1 MSEAREIEP
10 RRAAEMIEQGA
21 PVVDVRDPDEYEAGH
36 IAGAKHI
43 PWTELN
49 AETAGVEEGGQVV
62 FYCRTGDRSSTAATA
77 FEGSGYDAYSVAGG
91 LEAWAESGLPLEPE
105 DGKVAERAGL
115 PPR

>member
-1 MSEAREIEP
+1 MAEVREIEP
-10 RRAAEMIEQGA
+10 RKAAELIENGA

-36 IAGAKHI
+36 IAGAKHV
-43 PWTELN
+43 PFDQLN
-49 AETAGVEEGGQVV
+49 GDTAGVEEGGQIV
-62 FYCRTGDRSSTAATA
+62 FYCRSGDRSATAASA

-105 DGKVAERAGL
+105 DGTVAERAGL

>member
-1 MSEAREIEP
+1 MSEVREIEP

-36 IAGAKHI
+36 VAGAKLI
-43 PWTELN
+43 PFDQLN
-49 AETAGVEEGGQVV
+49 AESAGVEDGGQVV
-62 FYCRTGDRSSTAATA
+62 FYCRTGDRSSTAAGA
-77 FEGSGYDAYSVAGG
+77 FESSGYDAYSVAGG

-105 DGKVAERAGL
+105 DGTVAERGGL